1 MLSKEEVLKIA
12 KLSRLKI
19 SDAEIESFAKPLDK
33 LLHYMED
40 LKALD
45 LSDVEPMTGV
55 EDAPTVLR
63 EDVPLPSLSHE
74 QAFANA
80 PEEASALK
88 ETERMPRRKRKTAIL
103 SFRKS
108 SADSREFYEA

>member
-1 MLSKEEVLKIA
+1 MVWFGKNRTVDKQRKVIMLSKEEVLKIA

-63 EDVPLPSLSHE
+63 EDVPQPSLSYE

-80 PEEASALK
+80 PEEENGHFVIPK
-88 ETERMPRRKRKTAIL
+88 VIG
-103 SFRKS
+103 
-108 SADSREFYEA
+108 

>member
-1 MLSKEEVLKIA
+1 MVWFGKNRTADKQRKVIMLSKEEVLKIA

-80 PEEASALK
+80 PERRPRAL
-88 ETERMPRRKRKTAIL
+88 RGAARQ
-103 SFRKS
+103 
-108 SADSREFYEA
+108 